1 MDAEEAKK
9 LCTMAASIVGNGCT
23 GEQAAAAA
31 EMFRRVADAGY
42 PDGQFG
48 LAEMMFNGIGMP
60 RDIKASMDLYRKAAD
75 AGNIPA
81 LFRLGGI
88 LAEVEE
94 FADPKGAFDCMKRC
108 AEARFPPAFGVLGDM
123 FYYGHGTESD
133 PSQAINWYRLASAA
147 GDPGS
152 MFKVACMCRSGMG
165 TEKDDE
171 AADAMFMVSAQ
182 AGIPEAM
189 FEVAHSMYSG
199 RMGGDKAEAARWYE
213 KCADAI
219 PTAKF
224 NLAAMCLIGDGIPK
238 DPKRAFRLYREV
250 AESSGDKDALFQV
263 GRMLLE
269 GLGTEQDSNE
279 GFHYLVR
286 AADAGNEDAAAIVNG
301 LRRRMNSQIVTID
314 GTEGQVEEILKDR
327 KG

>member
-1 MDAEEAKK
+1 MDAEEAKR
-9 LCTMAASIVGNGCT
+9 LCTMAASIVGNGCSD
-23 GEQAAAAA
+23 EQAAAAA

-42 PDGQFG
+42 PDGLFG

-60 RDIKASMDLYRKAAD
+60 RDVRGAMDLYRKASD

-88 LAEVEE
+88 LAEIEE
-94 FADPKGAFDCMKRC
+94 FSDPEGAFVCMKRC

-123 FYYGHGTESD
+123 FYYGHGTEAD

-152 MFKVACMCRSGMG
+152 MFKVACMCRSGVG

-189 FEVAHSMYSG
+189 FEVAYSMYTG
-199 RMGGDKAEAARWYE
+199 RMGGDKAEAAGWYE

-224 NLAAMCLIGDGIPK
+224 NLAAMCLTGDGIPRDQRK
-238 DPKRAFRLYREV
+238 AFRLYREV
-250 AESSGDKDALFQV
+250 ADSTEDKDALFQT

-269 GLGTEQDSNE
+269 GLGTEQDANE
-279 GFHYLVR
+279 GFRYLVR
-286 AADAGNEDAAAIVNG
+286 AADAGSEDAAAIVNG

-314 GTEGQVEEILKDR
+314 GTEGQTEEIMKSR